1 MQAIVVSLAGVRH
14 AIVSFGALSAYALDL
29 AVLAF
34 LVAAFISS
42 DRKALLVISISSS
55 ELLIYVATVRVRA
68 HVVPVNLQAL
78 SIRDASIREGA
89 TEVAASTIATS

>member
-1 MQAIVVSLAGVRH
+1 VQAIVVSPAGVRH
-14 AIVSFGALSAYALDL
+14 AIVSFGALSASTLDL

-55 ELLIYVATVRVRA
+55 ELLIYVAFVRVRA
-68 HVVPVNLQAL
+68 HVVPVNLLAL
-78 SIRDASIREGA
+78 SIREASVWEGA
-89 TEVAASTIATS
+89 TEVAAATIATS